1 MPSLPR
7 EQRFPGTSL
16 CFDRDCPHCG
26 YAMVYPPVEF
36 ASGEVACI
44 WCADSEQRPA
54 CWRVIDRERQVPLT
68 SDAWM
73 LERIRAADGYP
84 VLNLQVIV
92 NVEVNIG

>member
-36 ASGEVACI
+36 ADGHTACI
-44 WCADSEQRPA
+44 WCADRDQRPA
-54 CWRVIDRERQVPLT
+54 CWRITADG
-68 SDAWM
+68 WG
-73 LERIRAADGYP
+73 LERIRNAHRYP
-84 VLNLQVIV
+84 VLPLLMHRNTSNNSAI
-92 NVEVNIG
+92 